1 MGKAMMGTGEASG
14 EKRAL
19 RAAEAAIAN
28 PLIDDVSMKGA
39 RGLLI
44 SITGGKDLTLYGVD
58 EAATRIRQ
66 EVDQEANIIV
76 GATFDETLEGLIRV
90 SVVAT
95 GIDHIAMAARPPG
108 ETRVTELSQKLRVDT
123 QRIAA
128 ERIEP
133 QARPLAAQASRP
145 SVEHAATA
153 AVAAA
158 LASSDD
164 VTIRPI
170 TPKPSLFVEPVMADP
185 APQDM
190 PKAFIP
196 PQPERAS
203 RPRMP
208 RIDELPMPAQNEIR
222 AQQRGEAEE
231 AGPEKQRMTLLQRLA
246 AVGLGRRE
254 EPEAEQPTRAERPQ
268 LPPLP
273 PRQPVRMPDPVSEYA
288 KRPPAPAPQGLDMHG
303 RPSLPVQKP
312 VDDDQLEIPAFLRR
326 QAN

>member
-1 MGKAMMGTGEASG
+1 
-14 EKRAL
+14 
-19 RAAEAAIAN
+19 
-28 PLIDDVSMKGA
+28 V
-39 RGLLI
+39 
-44 SITGGKDLTLYGVD
+44 
-58 EAATRIRQ
+58 
-66 EVDQEANIIV
+66 VDQEANIIV
-76 GATFDETLEGLIRV
+76 GATFDETLEGIIRV

-95 GIDHIAMAARPPG
+95 GIDHIAMQARPPA
-108 ETRVTELSQKLRVDT
+108 ETRMTELSQKLRVDT

-128 ERIEP
+128 ERTEP
-133 QARPLAAQASRP
+133 QQQARPLAAPAPAPRA
-145 SVEHAATA
+145 SVEQAATA

-158 LASSDD
+158 LASNDD

-170 TPKPSLFVEPVMADP
+170 TPKPSLFVEPMMADP
-185 APQDM
+185 APQEM

-196 PQPERAS
+196 PQPERSS

-222 AQQRGEAEE
+222 AQQGEIEE

-254 EPEAEQPTRAERPQ
+254 EPEAEEQRTQAERPQ

-288 KRPPAPAPQGLDMHG
+288 KRSPAQAPQGLDMHG